1 MAKTTVR
8 KTGEQF
14 IFWWWTFLET
24 NREMSFKNLTWTG
37 MSPMICKANFLYKKL
52 CVQAFPGSSQILP
65 PLGNLDLALLCK
77 CPSNRY
83 LEPRNLAERTNDKL
97 SQPPPWP
104 TPAFLVRAA
113 NKLQPA
119 VVRRGICRKSH
130 WHWHLCKIFL
140 GCGKIF
146 KN

>member
-37 MSPMICKANFLYKKL
+37 MSPMICKANGVKFPLQKAMCSSFSWLFNNLTTTRKL
-52 CVQAFPGSSQILP
+52 RAYTVVQMPLLP
-65 PLGNLDLALLCK
+65 ISETTK
-77 CPSNRY
+77 
-83 LEPRNLAERTNDKL
+83 PRSTNDKL

-104 TPAFLVRAA
+104 TPAFLIRAA

-119 VVRRGICRKSH
+119 VVRRGICRKSLG
-130 WHWHLCKIFL
+130 HWHLCKIFFRL
-140 GCGKIF
+140 W
-146 KN
+146 